1 MSVNANKLELSSLNY
16 LWSCGSETDWKR
28 ALWHYYTLLGPEA
41 KELNEYIVN
50 IKVKEIETLSA
61 PDFYNFLYNHYFVW
75 KYTQKNRLATT
86 RKHLKT
92 YLTDNKLSE
101 LANIQH
107 RLFNAEHS
115 DIKNCLSIASEIHG
129 LGIAGASGLLAVL
142 FPKDFGTVDQF
153 VVKSLKV
160 IDGLRYAD
168 NIIKINPDSLK
179 IKDGVILI
187 ETLKSKACDLN
198 RKFNTDFWTPRK
210 IDMILWSYGR

>member
-1 MSVNANKLELSSLNY
+1 MSVNTSKLEHSSLNH
-16 LWSCGSETDWKR
+16 LWNQSSETDWKR
-28 ALWHYYTLLGPEA
+28 ALRHYYTLLGPEA

-50 IKVKEIETLSA
+50 IKVTEIKNLSA
-61 PDFYNFLYNHYFVW
+61 PDFYSFLYDRYFVW
-75 KYTQKNRLATT
+75 KYTQKNRLANT
-86 RKHLKT
+86 RKYLKT

-101 LANIQH
+101 LADIQY

-115 DIKNCLSIASEIHG
+115 DIKNCLCIASEIHG
-129 LGIAGASGLLAVL
+129 LGIPGASGLLAVL

-160 IDGLRYAD
+160 IDGLHYAD
-168 NIIKINPDSLK
+168 DIIKINPDYLK

-198 RKFNTDFWTPRK
+198 KKFNTDFWTPRK